1 MPPTSEGHNMNM
13 GPGHMGMG
21 VGTISLATLIDFIV
35 QRTYHELV
43 VLSEILP
50 RKTDMERKIEIVQYA
65 SRTRQLFIRLL
76 ALVKWANS
84 ASKVDKCVEICNFLE
99 QQSMWFVE
107 TADTLSRMSRETLVN
122 ARLPNFSLPCAIDVL
137 TLGTY
142 PRLPKCIREKI
153 VPPDPITPTEK
164 KQVLQRLNQVIQYRL
179 VSCELPQ
186 QMRKLKIEN
195 GRVKFLVENE
205 FQVTLTLMEDS
216 PVIPWRLLDIDILV
230 EDHETGD
237 GKALVHSLQIGY
249 IHRLA
254 QSRLLDNDK
263 PLHDLYRVLHSFCQS
278 LQLEVL
284 NSQTQKLIRERLGDS
299 LSIDEYAMGKCLTV
313 SYWKDHTKKEKE
325 KQQDAIRYKLSVH
338 VNEEDDAKQLCV
350 SHVPSMLP
358 DECRRIGLTIQSEHL
373 SIEKLLMQ
381 TIEVRTRSKLK
392 DLSYSIQ
399 RFIEGKCEIK
409 DLPLAL
415 HVPVV
420 YPCTSSEQ
428 LRITVDAQRGILLAS
443 LPSLELPVMQD
454 LEETLNGDRKNI
466 QKHLVSLRLQMTIL
480 RCDKSVNCLHTEACH
495 SLPLVNQV
503 DHGLDDLP
511 KHRLYV
517 PVPKQPNH
525 YVVAC
530 VEDNPPRSVELTYHL
545 LETAPCP
552 AEGTEVEIGEDNS
565 VKTFLK
571 AVRLVPLDTFAFTNG
586 PYTSIYKEPE
596 ESEIESFHRKRK
608 LLLGEYLEPVGK
620 KQKTSPYFVTDL
632 VHVVAACE
640 EKLPFVF
647 LGEELKEQ
655 GILHTNIQVDK
666 EAMGL
671 VMDII
676 HFPDVPGVKKADC
689 NAFRKCLL
697 SCKVRSVTK
706 PARFWQIE
714 FLFTNDL
721 MPTQCPKEAGP
732 TQRVICCYE
741 RHSDNHQKTVKEVWD
756 EWTSM
761 CNLYSIVKPFS
772 AMITDDQTGVQGITN
787 VKSYNYKR
795 LTVLYGPGYPS
806 LMHVYWKCDQKQFV
820 LSLGREGQASP
831 MNPHVIMATQ
841 LQHDLNTSRSLS
853 YVLQILHDTWSPMN
867 SLHKLSSA
875 VILGV
880 GTYPRQS
887 TQGFTV
893 LPQSSTHVRI
903 SYRNNYC
910 LDVHFRGN
918 KAVAIRDGAYS
929 LFDTSKATEG
939 FTPIPMLKA
948 FLGMFVD
955 DSVTGS
961 NVHRR
966 STTED
971 DNPPSPMVNLDN
983 MDVFNISQSHQ
994 STGSPGG
1001 RRAEIAPSPS
1011 TFIGTPS
1018 PGNILAAGSP
1028 SNPQL
1033 HVPSPGSFVPAPSPS
1048 SLGIHMQ
1055 SPASSFISP
1064 QGMGDSGSP
1073 YPNTGLA
1080 MPSPGQR
1087 NWPNSPSIQ
1096 PSPVSRHGMVA
1107 SPGHPTLHSPQT
1119 QLKDDHGKA
1128 SVMSPPSR
1136 TLPQRAW
1143 AASTPTLLSH
1153 EAFDNLLKQTSLQQ
1167 LPYHVPLSPLE
1178 RFLGC
1183 KFLRRHI
1190 ARVILQEK
1198 HLTNIQAPEPGVN
1211 VFKAETLQFRVSLN
1225 SSTLQSLHMKI
1236 QPLPEYMDQWS
1247 QEEIQIFEKYFDLKV
1262 ACPPY
1267 KSNSLTAFSRLLK
1280 AQIRILK
1287 DVIQIMRLEL
1297 MPNQDRSL
1305 KWSVQLLLTVPPAY
1319 AHMAPAGTP
1328 AIVVV
1333 QKMILMLQL
1342 TRINVPIPQQQP
1354 QQQQQPDPQT
1364 ITIPLLYNIQDNTI
1378 TLVEKG
1384 PTLPNA
1390 NLQQVSQHLKR
1401 FMERFHS
1408 SAECAIY
1415 PAVRELL
1422 TNLVLT

>member
-1 MPPTSEGHNMNM
+1 MPPTESHMPM
-13 GPGHMGMG
+13 PQGHMGMG

-35 QRTYHELV
+35 QRTYHELI

-65 SRTRQLFIRLL
+65 NRTRQLFIRLL

-107 TADTLSRMSRETLVN
+107 TADSMAKMARETLVC

-142 PRLPKCIREKI
+142 PRLPSCIREKI
-153 VPPDPITPTEK
+153 VPPDPITSSEK
-164 KQVLQRLNQVIQYRL
+164 KQVLSRLTQVIQYRL

-186 QMRKLKIEN
+186 QMRNLKIEN

-216 PVIPWRLLDIDILV
+216 PVIPWRLLGIDILV

-237 GKALVHSLQIGY
+237 GKALVHTLQTGY

-299 LSIDEYAMGKCLTV
+299 LSIDEYVIGKCLSV
-313 SYWKDHTKKEKE
+313 SYWKDQTKKEKE
-325 KQQDAIRYKLSVH
+325 KSQDAIRYKLSVH
-338 VNEEDDAKQLCV
+338 VNDEDDAKQLCV

-358 DECRRIGLTIQSEHL
+358 DECRKIGLTIHSEHI

-381 TIEVRTRSKLK
+381 TIEVRTRAKLK
-392 DLSYSIQ
+392 DLSFGIQ
-399 RFIEGKCEIK
+399 RYIEGKCEIR

-415 HVPVV
+415 HVPVL

-428 LRITVDAQRGILLAS
+428 LRITIDAQRGMMLAS
-443 LPSLELPVMQD
+443 LPSLELPVLQE
-454 LEETLNGDRKNI
+454 LEESLNGDRKNI
-466 QKHLVSLRLQMTIL
+466 QKHLVALRLQLTLL
-480 RCDKSVNCLHTEACH
+480 RCERSVNCLYTQACRN
-495 SLPLVNQV
+495 LPIVNES
-503 DHGLDDLP
+503 DHGLDELS

-517 PVPKQPNH
+517 PVPKQTNH
-525 YVVAC
+525 YVV
-530 VEDNPPRSVELTYHL
+530 VVVDDSPPRSVDITYYL
-545 LETAPCP
+545 LETTPCLG
-552 AEGTEVEIGEDNS
+552 EGIEAEIGEETN
-565 VKTFLK
+565 VKSFLK
-571 AVRLVPLDTFAFTNG
+571 TLKMVPLDTFAFTNG
-586 PYTSIYKEPE
+586 PYTKIFKETE
-596 ESEIESFHRKRK
+596 ESEIDSFHRKRK
-608 LLLGEYLEPVGK
+608 LLLGEYMEPVGK
-620 KQKTSPYFVTDL
+620 KQKMSPYFVTDL

-647 LGEELKEQ
+647 LGEELNEL

-666 EAMGL
+666 EAMGF

-676 HFPDVPGVKKADC
+676 HFPDVPGVSKED
-689 NAFRKCLL
+689 NESFRRTML
-697 SCKVRSVTK
+697 SCKVRIVTR
-706 PARFWQIE
+706 PAKWQIE
-714 FLFTNDL
+714 FIFNRDL
-721 MPTQCPKEAGP
+721 LQIPNQPDMGP
-732 TQRVICCYE
+732 TQRVFSSFDQT
-741 RHSDNHQKTVKEVWD
+741 SDCQKTVKDLWD
-756 EWTSM
+756 EWMAM
-761 CNLYSIVKPFS
+761 CNLFTIVKPFS
-772 AMITDDQTGVQGITN
+772 QMYYDSQTGLQSLAE
-787 VKSYNYKR
+787 VKSYNYKM
-795 LTVLYGPGYPS
+795 LSLLYGSGNTS
-806 LMHVYWKCDQKQFV
+806 LVHVQWRCNVKQFT
-820 LSLGREGQASP
+820 LLFGRQGPSSP
-831 MNPHVIMATQ
+831 MNPHVVMTTQ
-841 LQHDLNTSRSLS
+841 LQHDLNSTKSLA
-853 YVLQILHDTWSPMN
+853 YLTQVLHDTWGPMN

-880 GTYPRQS
+880 GTSPKQS
-887 TQGFTV
+887 VQTFTV

-903 SYRNNYC
+903 AYRNNYC
-910 LDVHFRGN
+910 LDIHFRTN
-918 KAVAIRDGAYS
+918 KAVAVRDGAYS

-939 FTPIPMLKA
+939 FTPIPMFKA
-948 FLGMFVD
+948 FLSMFVD
-955 DSVTGS
+955 ESVTGS

-971 DNPPSPMVNLDN
+971 DNPPSPIVPIDN
-983 MDVFNISQSHQ
+983 MDVFSMSQSHQ
-994 STGSPGG
+994 STGSPGS
-1001 RRAEIAPSPS
+1001 RTRTDVAPSPS

-1018 PGNILAAGSP
+1018 PGNILAGSP
-1028 SNPQL
+1028 GNPQL

-1048 SLGIHMQ
+1048 SLGIPMQ

-1073 YPNTGLA
+1073 YPNTSLA

-1087 NWPNSPSIQ
+1087 NWPNSPSLQ
-1096 PSPVSRHGMVA
+1096 GPSPVSRHGMAA
-1107 SPGHPTLHSPQT
+1107 SPGHPTLHSPLT
-1119 QLKDDHGKA
+1119 QVKDDHAKS

-1153 EAFDNLLKQTSLQQ
+1153 EAFDNLLKPTTLQQ
-1167 LPYHVPLSPLE
+1167 LPIHVALSPLE

-1183 KFLRRHI
+1183 NFIRRHI
-1190 ARVILQEK
+1190 VRSFGQEK
-1198 HLTNIQAPEPGVN
+1198 HLTNIQANEPGVN

-1225 SSTLQSLHMKI
+1225 TSTLQSLHMKI
-1236 QPLPEYMDQWS
+1236 QPLPEYKDQWS
-1247 QEEIQIFEKYFDLKV
+1247 QEEIQIFERYFDLKV

-1267 KSNSLTAFSRLLK
+1267 KSNSLTAFARLLK
-1280 AQIRILK
+1280 AQPRILK

-1297 MPNQDRSL
+1297 MPNQDRNL

-1342 TRINVPIPQQQP
+1342 TRINVQLPQGTQGQQTPQQA
-1354 QQQQQPDPQT
+1354 PDQT
-1364 ITIPLLYNIQDNTI
+1364 ITIPLLYNILENII

-1390 NLQQVSQHLKR
+1390 NLQHVSQQLKR
-1401 FMERFHS
+1401 FMERFHPN
-1408 SAECAIY
+1408 ADCAIY

-1422 TNLVLT
+1422 TNLVLPS